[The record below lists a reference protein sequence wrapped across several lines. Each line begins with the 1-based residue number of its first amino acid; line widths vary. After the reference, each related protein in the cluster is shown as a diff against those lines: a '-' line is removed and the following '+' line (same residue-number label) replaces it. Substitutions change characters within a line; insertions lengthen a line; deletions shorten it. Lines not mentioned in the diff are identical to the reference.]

1 MVHGIEIINQYINIY
16 EVKRFFESMNENQVL
31 KYSVG
36 ILSVVLLIGVYNY
49 HFSYNNGQVKSKRK
63 KRGKDKN
70 RNGKDDNVPF
80 FPPGLTNMG
89 NTCFMNSVL
98 QSLSSLPSFLI
109 YLQYE
114 QYVKLLITEKEDN
127 NSISKSLVDI
137 TAKLNNT
144 KSGIRSFR
152 PSNFHNSLT
161 RGASRRLTYYDQQ
174 DANELYSLL
183 SSELTSEEEG
193 LLNRKKTKSLFDASF
208 LKSIF
213 NTSRNI
219 SIENKGNVLYNGN
232 FINNNKKLLK
242 NRNSPFTGLIASK
255 ITCGVCNNTTAI
267 RHFVIDQITL
277 TLPDNKSCTLES
289 LLDSYITP
297 EIITDKVC
305 EYCSLIATIRNTENE
320 MEKIK
325 EMISVRKELLEL
337 KKEKIKQHKD
347 EPVNIEEEQQ
357 PPEEHDKKSSKS
369 KKSQKKKS
377 KSSPSIKE
385 IEDSLKEEQ
394 ERLENLQKSF
404 KNFNKNIGEIPLDKI
419 EYPKE
424 IRPVRMVSKSTS
436 KQVLIAKPP
445 KILAFHFQRSIHISY
460 GYSMRNNSPI
470 KYPEYLNIRPWCTST
485 NKDNHEYFSASSN
498 IMNPNDPK
506 YYDSFYRL
514 QSAVYHFGSHDY
526 GHFIA
531 YRRVRRGG
539 SLNMKLQAQ
548 IKELI
553 SNKVTDY
560 AEWEKLFKKPEY
572 LTTSRP
578 KPKTPMPK
586 PVTPIDMGIKEG
598 EGQTPINNDLLNNSG
613 NNNNTNTT
621 TTTNNN
627 NNNNNNEASAETEL
641 DDYQWFRISDSSVEL
656 IIDPEME
663 LFNNGSPYVYMLFY
677 ESLSEYN
684 LSEQDKERLVYEEK
698 RKYKLLQNEMMMR
711 SGRTAANKSSV
722 MNPFIMLNSTVT
734 QNGNVYRSELKSR
747 NVSVVDEDEVE

>member
-1 MVHGIEIINQYINIY
+1 MVHGIEIINQYININ
-16 EVKRFFESMNENQVL
+16 EIKRFIESMTENQVF
-31 KYSVG
+31 KYSIG
-36 ILSVVLLIGVYNY
+36 ILSVVLILGVYNY
-49 HFSYNNGQVKSKRK
+49 NFSNYNGQVKSKK
-63 KRGKDKN
+63 KKKGKDKN
-70 RNGKDDNVPF
+70 RDGSDDNVPF

-114 QYVKLLITEKEDN
+114 QYIKLLVTEKEDDK
-127 NSISKSLVDI
+127 SISKSLVDV

-144 KSGIRSFR
+144 KSGLRSFR

-161 RGASRRLTYYDQQ
+161 RGASKRLTYYDQQ

-193 LLNRKKTKSLFDASF
+193 LLNHKKTTSLFDASF

-213 NTSRNI
+213 TTSRDI
-219 SIENKGNVLYNGN
+219 SIESKGNVLYNGN
-232 FINNNKKLLK
+232 LINNIKKQLK

-255 ITCGVCNNTTAI
+255 ITCGICNHTTAI

-289 LLDSYITP
+289 LLDSYISP

-305 EYCSLIATIRNTENE
+305 EYCSLVATIKSTENE

-325 EMISVRKELLEL
+325 EKINVRKELLEL
-337 KKEKIKQHKD
+337 KKERNKHQKD
-347 EPVNIEEEQQ
+347 ESVHVEEQ
-357 PPEEHDKKSSKS
+357 PTEEHEKKSSKS
-369 KKSQKKKS
+369 KKSHKKKS
-377 KSSPSIKE
+377 KSSPTIKE
-385 IEDSLKEEQ
+385 IENSLKEEQ
-394 ERLENLQKSF
+394 ERLENLQIAF
-404 KNFNKNIGEIPLDKI
+404 KKFNKNIGEIPLDKI

-424 IRPVRMVSKSTS
+424 IHPVRMVSKSTT

-485 NKDNHEYFSASSN
+485 NKDNHEYFSACSS

-539 SLNMKLQAQ
+539 SLSKELQAQ

-553 SNKVTDY
+553 SNRVTDY

-572 LTTSRP
+572 LTTS
-578 KPKTPMPK
+578 KPKTKIPMPK
-586 PVTPIDMGIKEG
+586 PVETPNMD
-598 EGQTPINNDLLNNSG
+598 INESE
-613 NNNNTNTT
+613 
-621 TTTNNN
+621 TNNN
-627 NNNNNNEASAETEL
+627 NSVNNNNGNTQLEQ

-656 IIDPEME
+656 IIDPELE

-677 ESLSEYN
+677 ESLSECN
-684 LSEQDKERLVYEEK
+684 LSEQDKEKLVFEER
-698 RKYKLLQNEMMMR
+698 RKYKIFQNEVRMN
-711 SGRTAANKSSV
+711 SNRTAANKSNII
-722 MNPFIMLNSTVT
+722 NPFVMLNSTVT
-734 QNGNVYRSELKSR
+734 QNNNIYRSELRSR
-747 NVSVVDEDEVE
+747 NTSVVDEDDVE